1 MMTFQSL
8 EKLESMLKSAEK
20 AYKEINRGKEKEGY
34 RRDVD
39 GRRERFMKP
48 GDSDRG
54 RRGGF
59 MKPSDDN
66 DSGYNRQR
74 YSETAGNDSRSRSWR
89 RERSRSRERRSRSRE
104 RRRSRSRERRS
115 RERERSRSGSREK
128 RSRSKER
135 ISFRSRD
142 SEKGFSDRLKNR
154 FMRPGEGNSYASDSR
169 ERVRSAAP
177 AWKKKEFH
185 KPETPERE
193 ERDMKRSSKESKK
206 RGYSESSSST
216 GTFIGKLIFLY
227 EIHVHVCKD

>member
-1 MMTFQSL
+1 
-8 EKLESMLKSAEK
+8 MLKSAEK
-20 AYKEINRGKEKEGY
+20 AYKEIARGKEKEGY

-39 GRRERFMKP
+39 SRRERFMKP
-48 GDSDRG
+48 GESDRG

-59 MKPSDDN
+59 MRPSDDN

-74 YSETAGNDSRSRSWR
+74 YSESGGNDSRSKSWR
-89 RERSRSRERRSRSRE
+89 RERSRSRE
-104 RRRSRSRERRS
+104 RRRSRSRERGRS
-115 RERERSRSGSREK
+115 RERDRSRSGSREK

-154 FMRPGEGNSYASDSR
+154 FMRPGEGNSYARDNR

-185 KPETPERE
+185 KPESPERE

-216 GTFIGKLIFLY
+216 GTFIGKLIFYMKYMYLKIDILNY
-227 EIHVHVCKD
+227 YMYVLCLKIQQ